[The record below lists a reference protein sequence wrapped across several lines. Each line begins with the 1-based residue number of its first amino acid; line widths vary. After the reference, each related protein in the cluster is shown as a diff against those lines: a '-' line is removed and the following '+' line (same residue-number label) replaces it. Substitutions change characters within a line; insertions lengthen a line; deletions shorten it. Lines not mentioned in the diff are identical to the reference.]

1 MASLKDRTGYGD
13 DSHGSR
19 EVEFLPLVADVLG
32 WIGLFVC
39 AIGLLLL
46 LGQGLAALFASRS

>member
-1 MASLKDRTGYGD
+1 MAGLEDRTGYGGGSQG
-13 DSHGSR
+13 SH

-46 LGQGLAALFASRS
+46 LGQGFAALFASRS